1 MKLNLRFKHK
11 NTHKNKKIWNWCY
24 HYGFVKSWLWKLRSK
39 SGVGYPIITR
49 LLLKVDSKVD
59 FKSGKSDLDSPPPQ
73 RSGPGSKP
81 YLSSIM
87 KEIWCLRIANWIKT
101 WKLKAGFIAGF
112 YELSYLILIDSGLNV
127 FSVPTKPKFP
137 ELMLEYVNEDAREWI
152 TNLVDVI

>member
-1 MKLNLRFKHK
+1 MELMLSFTPMLKVDFGGWGQNLESS
-11 NTHKNKKIWNWCY
+11 
-24 HYGFVKSWLWKLRSK
+24 V
-39 SGVGYPIITR
+39 R
-49 LLLKVDSKVD
+49 LLLDSCL
-59 FKSGKSDLDSPPPQ
+59 KSTLNPTLTRLP
-73 RSGPGSKP
+73 
-81 YLSSIM
+81 
-87 KEIWCLRIANWIKT
+87 